1 MSLDMYTVGDFMQ
14 HMDYFDKAQA
24 FEGLL
29 RVKEFTSL
37 IVDVYTSFSAESKN
51 IAQELAKELL
61 RKPNQTKKKQ
71 SKGRALTTIIRVQD
85 ITLPASIQYQYEIW
99 KRDPVQF
106 WRSIQNSDSQQS
118 TEVIAIEAYLT
129 MQHLRSRQ
137 EHDVILWRFYVAF
150 FYQLALLIG
159 HGQKMMTNNLHN
171 ILYERLSKVFT
182 QSEKITDKVATIQA
196 NLHYWVGTGFI
207 YNKICSALD
216 KGALFLIP
224 QVPDQIWE
232 DSKSLKGTDFD
243 EAMAHLKS
251 LGIMELSRQLGA
263 DVLASQILD
272 SVLEPFRWEVIDT
285 TAIAAS
291 LNIKPKPFS
300 GGPSAR
306 GPPTWGSSAGD
317 PSIRGSSVKDP
328 STMGSFVK
336 GPFVKG
342 LSVKG
347 PSARGP
353 SIKIQF
359 AGSSSTGGS
368 SAESRPIGA
377 SPFIE
382 ASPSGIKNVSISSIL
397 NPSEAARSYNKAE
410 SSDTLVNLEPD
421 KEERDIDSSLK
432 PYNSG
437 EKRKRVDSVTASD
450 SKTDC
455 IPPQSVSERR
465 SLVGL
470 CPVDR
475 NRMENILGKRLV
487 DGMMRSRKRLRDDN
501 HQFTDAI
508 RVIAPFS
515 DITQDFI
522 YKIWICS
529 SVGKDIS
536 EIIMRGCDDL
546 RELFPDII
554 LNGIETS
561 LYRQE
566 EERQK
571 EPGSPY
577 GFKIFPYSNNDDDY
591 EVEIRLGFTIGQI
604 VMYTFTDHPP
614 GSS

>member
-37 IVDVYTSFSAESKN
+37 IVDVYTSFSAESKS

-71 SKGRALTTIIRVQD
+71 SKGRALTTIIRIQD
-85 ITLPASIQYQYEIW
+85 ITLPASIQSQYEIW

-251 LGIMELSRQLGA
+251 LGIMELSKQLGA

-306 GPPTWGSSAGD
+306 GPPAWGSSAGD
-317 PSIRGSSVKDP
+317 PSIGGSSVKDS
-328 STMGSFVK
+328 STMGSFV
-336 GPFVKG
+336 
-342 LSVKG
+342 
-347 PSARGP
+347 
-353 SIKIQF
+353 IQF

-368 SAESRPIGA
+368 SASRPIGA

-382 ASPSGIKNVSISSIL
+382 ASPSGIKPVSISSIL
-397 NPSEAARSYNKAE
+397 NPSQAARSYNKAE
-410 SSDTLVNLEPD
+410 SSDTLP
-421 KEERDIDSSLK
+421 EEDS
-432 PYNSG
+432 
-437 EKRKRVDSVTASD
+437 
-450 SKTDC
+450 
-455 IPPQSVSERR
+455 R
-465 SLVGL
+465 S
-470 CPVDR
+470 
-475 NRMENILGKRLV
+475 
-487 DGMMRSRKRLRDDN
+487 
-501 HQFTDAI
+501 
-508 RVIAPFS
+508 
-515 DITQDFI
+515 
-522 YKIWICS
+522 
-529 SVGKDIS
+529 
-536 EIIMRGCDDL
+536 
-546 RELFPDII
+546 
-554 LNGIETS
+554 
-561 LYRQE
+561 
-566 EERQK
+566 
-571 EPGSPY
+571 
-577 GFKIFPYSNNDDDY
+577 
-591 EVEIRLGFTIGQI
+591 
-604 VMYTFTDHPP
+604 
-614 GSS
+614 

>member
-1 MSLDMYTVGDFMQ
+1 MPLDMYTVGDFMQ
-14 HMDYFDKAQA
+14 HMEYFDKAQA

-29 RVKEFTSL
+29 RVKGFTSL
-37 IVDVYTSFSAESKN
+37 IVDFYTSFSAESKS
-51 IAQELAKELL
+51 IVQELAQELS
-61 RKPNQTKKKQ
+61 RKPNQTKNKQ
-71 SKGRALTTIIRVQD
+71 SKGRALTTIINVQN

-99 KRDPVQF
+99 KGNPVQF
-106 WRSIQNSDSQQS
+106 WRSIQNSGSKQS
-118 TEVIAIEAYLT
+118 IEVVAIEAYLI
-129 MQHLRSRQ
+129 MQDLRLRQ
-137 EHDVILWRFYVAF
+137 EYDIILWRFYVTF

-171 ILYERLSKVFT
+171 ILYERLGKVFI
-182 QSEKITDKVATIQA
+182 QSEKIADEVATVQA
-196 NLHYWVGTGFI
+196 NLHHWVDVGFK
-207 YNKICSALD
+207 YNKVCTALD

-224 QVPDQIWE
+224 QVPDYIWE
-232 DSKSLKGTDFD
+232 NSNSLKGGEFD
-243 EAMAHLKS
+243 EAMTHLKS
-251 LGIMELSRQLGA
+251 IGIMELSKHLGA

-272 SVLEPFRWEVIDT
+272 SVLGPFRWEVYD
-285 TAIAAS
+285 AADIAAS
-291 LNIKPKPFS
+291 LNTKPKPFS

-306 GPPTWGSSAGD
+306 GPSAWGSSAGD
-317 PSIRGSSVKDP
+317 PSIRGLS
-328 STMGSFVK
+328 
-336 GPFVKG
+336 VKG

-353 SIKIQF
+353 SARGPSARGTSARGTSARGSSIKIQF
-359 AGSSSTGGS
+359 AGNSSTGGS
-368 SAESRPIGA
+368 SAESRPIGG

-382 ASPSGIKNVSISSIL
+382 ARPSDSNPISISSML
-397 NPSEAARSYNKAE
+397 NPPEAAQSYDKVE
-410 SSDTLVNLEPD
+410 GSDILVKLEPD

-437 EKRKRVDSVTASD
+437 EKRKRVDSVTA
-450 SKTDC
+450 
-455 IPPQSVSERR
+455 SERR

-604 VMYTFTDHPP
+604 VMYTLYKY
-614 GSS
+614 

>member
-1 MSLDMYTVGDFMQ
+1 MFKISLC
-14 HMDYFDKAQA
+14 
-24 FEGLL
+24 LL
-29 RVKEFTSL
+29 AYNNSGST
-37 IVDVYTSFSAESKN
+37 
-51 IAQELAKELL
+51 
-61 RKPNQTKKKQ
+61 Q
-71 SKGRALTTIIRVQD
+71 SI
-85 ITLPASIQYQYEIW
+85 
-99 KRDPVQF
+99 
-106 WRSIQNSDSQQS
+106 
-118 TEVIAIEAYLT
+118 EVAAIEAYLII
-129 MQHLRSRQ
+129 Q
-137 EHDVILWRFYVAF
+137 D
-150 FYQLALLIG
+150 LA
-159 HGQKMMTNNLHN
+159 T
-171 ILYERLSKVFT
+171 V
-182 QSEKITDKVATIQA
+182 QA
-196 NLHYWVGTGFI
+196 NLHRWIETGFK
-207 YNKICSALD
+207 YNKVYTALD

-224 QVPDQIWE
+224 QEPDYIWE
-232 DSKSLKGTDFD
+232 NSNSLKGGEFD

-251 LGIMELSRQLGA
+251 IGIMELSKHLGA

-272 SVLEPFRWEVIDT
+272 SVLGPFRWEVYD
-285 TAIAAS
+285 AADIAAS
-291 LNIKPKPFS
+291 LNTKPKPFS

-306 GPPTWGSSAGD
+306 GPSAGD
-317 PSIRGSSVKDP
+317 PSIRGLS
-328 STMGSFVK
+328 
-336 GPFVKG
+336 VKG

-347 PSARGP
+347 PSGRGPSGRGTSGRGTSARGP
-353 SIKIQF
+353 SARGTSARGSSIKIQF
-359 AGSSSTGGS
+359 AGNSSTGGS

-382 ASPSGIKNVSISSIL
+382 ARPSDRNSISISSML
-397 NPSEAARSYNKAE
+397 NPTEAAQSYDKVE
-410 SSDTLVNLEPD
+410 GSDILVNLEPD
-421 KEERDIDSSLK
+421 KEERDIHSPLK

-554 LNGIETS
+554 LNDIETS

-604 VMYTFTDHPP
+604 VMYTLYKY
-614 GSS
+614 